1 MSMERMAALAD
12 QPEPSIRDEFS
23 VDWLD
28 YHARYDAD
36 VVAAVDVDT
45 GRSFTYGEFNDRLRR
60 LAVGLKSAYGLE
72 KGDRI
77 AMLCQN
83 STDVFETLFA
93 GWELGAALMPLN
105 WRLSAREIAAIL
117 NHGEPSVVIC
127 DEEFGHLVEGT
138 GLPKLERR
146 SDPADSEYEQLIESE
161 SGDALERAHLTIDDL
176 ATLLYTSGT
185 TGMPKGVIGTFRMMR
200 DTIIH
205 AALHGDLTASSRS
218 LTCAPMFHSAG
229 LYGFSMPVFHY
240 GGTLCVMKKW
250 DPRRF
255 LGMLTD
261 AAAGITHCL
270 GVPVQYAMMA
280 ELPEFA
286 EAEFPTLRVAG
297 VGAAPVSTD
306 LLAAWAAKGVH
317 LAQSYGLTEAFSVA
331 ILPPRQAAGRVGSAG
346 HRMMH
351 TRLRIADEAGD
362 ELPDGEV
369 GEIQIKGPAVT
380 PGYWKAPEET
390 ARAFVDGW
398 FRTGDA
404 GRLAPDGTLYIVDR
418 YKDMYISGGE
428 NVYPAEV
435 ENVLCELPE
444 VAAAAVVG
452 VADEKWGQAG
462 LAAIRLRAGA
472 SADPD
477 ELLAHCADRLAR
489 YKLPKYV
496 RFVEALPM
504 SAQGKVLKQE
514 LKRLYDP
521 AGSAGGTTEQRK

>member
-1 MSMERMAALAD
+1 MTTERMVVPA
-12 QPEPSIRDEFS
+12 EERGGSIRDEFS
-23 VDWLD
+23 IDWLD
-28 YHARYDAD
+28 YHARYDTD
-36 VVAAVDVDT
+36 IVAVVDVDT

-60 LAVGLKSAYGLE
+60 LAVGLKAAYGLNR
-72 KGDRI
+72 GDRI

-105 WRLSAREIAAIL
+105 WRLSPPEIGAIL
-117 NHGEPSVVIC
+117 SHGEPSVVIC
-127 DEEFGHLVEGT
+127 DEEYAHLVEGA
-138 GLPKLERR
+138 GLPTLLRR
-146 SDPADSEYEQLIESE
+146 TTAEESEYEQLIAASR
-161 SGDALERAHLTIDDL
+161 GDSLRRVHLTIDDL

-185 TGMPKGVIGTFRMMR
+185 TGTPKGVIGTFRMMR

-205 AALHGDLTASSRS
+205 AALHGDLTGSSRS

-240 GGTLCVMKKW
+240 GGTLCVMKRW
-250 DPRRF
+250 DARRF

-261 AAAGITHCL
+261 PAAGITHCI

-286 EAEFPTLRVAG
+286 EATFPTLRVAG
-297 VGAAPVSTD
+297 VGAAPISME
-306 LLAAWAAKGVH
+306 LLHTWANKGVH

-331 ILPPRQAAGRVGSAG
+331 ILPPQQAASRVGSAG

-351 TRLRIADEAGD
+351 TRLRIADDDGTRLPAGT
-362 ELPDGEV
+362 V

-380 PGYWKAPEET
+380 PGYWKSPEET

-404 GRLAPDGTLYIVDR
+404 GRLEPDGTLYIVDR

-428 NVYPAEV
+428 NVYPAEI
-435 ENVLCELPE
+435 ENVLCAMPQ
-444 VAAAAVVG
+444 VAAAAVIG
-452 VADEKWGQAG
+452 VAHDKWGQTG
-462 LAAIRLRAGA
+462 LAVIQLRAGESLSREA
-472 SADPD
+472 VISYC
-477 ELLAHCADRLAR
+477 EERLAR
-489 YKLPKYV
+489 YKLPGYV
-496 RFVEALPM
+496 RFVDALPI

-521 AGSAGGTTEQRK
+521 SGTGVRGGKESR

>member
-1 MSMERMAALAD
+1 MSMERMAAFAD
-12 QPEPSIRDEFS
+12 EQGPSIRDEFS

-28 YHARYDAD
+28 YHARYDTD

-45 GRSFTYGEFNDRLRR
+45 GRSYTYGEFNDRLRR
-60 LAVGLKSAYGLE
+60 LAVALKAACGLE

-105 WRLSAREIAAIL
+105 WRLSAHEIAAIVS
-117 NHGEPSVVIC
+117 HGEPSVVIY
-127 DEEFGHLVEGT
+127 DEEFGHLVDGLR
-138 GLPKLERR
+138 LPKVERS
-146 SDPADSEYEQLIESE
+146 SDPAESGYEQLIASARADE
-161 SGDALERAHLTIDDL
+161 LERVHLTIDDL

-205 AALHGDLTASSRS
+205 AALHGDLTGSSRS

-255 LGMLTD
+255 LDMLTD
-261 AAAGITHCL
+261 PDAGITHCL

-280 ELPEFA
+280 ELPEFEHA
-286 EAEFPTLRVAG
+286 TFPTLRVAG

-306 LLAAWAAKGVH
+306 LLGVWAEKGVH

-331 ILPPRQAAGRVGSAG
+331 ILPPRQAASRVGSAG

-351 TRLRIADEAGD
+351 TRLRIADEAGNR
-362 ELPDGEV
+362 LPPGEV
-369 GEIQIKGPAVT
+369 GEIQIKGPAVS

-390 ARAFVDGW
+390 AKAFTDGW

-404 GRLAPDGTLYIVDR
+404 GRLEPDGTLYIVDR

-435 ENVLCELPE
+435 ENVLCQLPQ
-444 VAAAAVVG
+444 VAAAAVIG
-452 VADEKWGQAG
+452 VNDDKWGQAG
-462 LAAIRLRAGA
+462 LAVVQLRAGE
-472 SADPD
+472 SLD
-477 ELLAHCADRLAR
+477 EEALLVHCGTRLAR
-489 YKLPKYV
+489 YKLPRHV
-496 RFVEALPM
+496 RFVEALPI

-521 AGSAGGTTEQRK
+521 SPVQDDD

>member
-1 MSMERMAALAD
+1 MNMERMAAFSD
-12 QPEPSIRDEFS
+12 EPGPSIRDEFS
-23 VDWLD
+23 IDWLD

-45 GRSFTYGEFNDRLRR
+45 GRSFTYGQFNDRLRR

-72 KGDRI
+72 KGERI
-77 AMLCQN
+77 AMLCHN

-117 NHGEPSVVIC
+117 DHGEPSVVIC
-127 DEEFGHLVEGT
+127 DEEFGHLVEGA
-138 GLPKLERR
+138 GMPVLVRR
-146 SDPADSEYEQLIESE
+146 GDPAASEYEQLIEYANA
-161 SGDALERAHLTIDDL
+161 DALQPADLTIDDL

-205 AALHGDLTASSRS
+205 AALHGDLTGSSRS

-240 GGTLCVMKKW
+240 GGTLCVMRKW

-255 LGMLTD
+255 LGLLTD
-261 AAAGITHCL
+261 PAAAITHCL
-270 GVPVQYAMMA
+270 GVPVQYATMA

-286 EAEFPTLRVAG
+286 EAVFPTLRLAG

-306 LLAAWAAKGVH
+306 LLNVWAAKGIH

-331 ILPPRQAAGRVGSAG
+331 ILPPRQAPSRVGSAG

-351 TRLRIADEAGD
+351 IRLRIADEAGNP
-362 ELPDGEV
+362 LPAGEV

-380 PGYWKAPEET
+380 PGYWKAPKES

-404 GRLAPDGTLYIVDR
+404 GRLEPDGTLYIVDR

-435 ENVLCELPE
+435 ENVLCEAPD
-444 VAAAAVVG
+444 VAAAAVLG
-452 VADEKWGQAG
+452 VDDDKWGQTG
-462 LAAIRLRAGA
+462 LAVIQLRAGA
-472 SADPD
+472 AADAD
-477 ELLAHCADRLAR
+477 ALLAHCAARLAR
-489 YKLPKYV
+489 YKLPTYV
-496 RFVEALPM
+496 RFVEALPV

-514 LKRLYDP
+514 LKRRYDP
-521 AGSAGGTTEQRK
+521 ARAQADD

>member
-1 MSMERMAALAD
+1 MSMERMAAFAD
-12 QPEPSIRDEFS
+12 EPAASIRDEFS

-28 YHARYDAD
+28 YHGRYDTD
-36 VVAAVDVDT
+36 VLAAVDVDT
-45 GRSFTYGEFNDRLRR
+45 GRSFTYGRFNDRLRR
-60 LAVGLKSAYGLE
+60 LAVGLRAAFGLE

-77 AMLCQN
+77 AMLCHN

-105 WRLSAREIAAIL
+105 WRLSAAEIAAIV
-117 NHGEPSVVIC
+117 NHGEPSVVIY
-127 DEEFGHLVEGT
+127 DEEFSHLVESLR
-138 GLPKLERR
+138 LPKVVRR
-146 SDPADSEYEQLIESE
+146 SDPAASEYEQLIAGA
-161 SGDALERAHLTIDDL
+161 SGEALQRVHLTIDDL

-205 AALHGDLTASSRS
+205 AALHGDLTGSSRS

-240 GGTLCVMKKW
+240 GGTLCVMRKW

-255 LGMLTD
+255 LAMLTD
-261 AAAGITHCL
+261 PEAAITHCL

-286 EAEFPTLRVAG
+286 DATFPTLRVAG
-297 VGAAPVSTD
+297 VGAAPVSID
-306 LLAAWAAKGVH
+306 LLQTWAAKGVH
-317 LAQSYGLTEAFSVA
+317 LSQSYGLTEAFSVA
-331 ILPPRQAAGRVGSAG
+331 ILPPRQAASRLGSAG

-351 TRLRIADEAGD
+351 TRLRIADEAGNA
-362 ELPDGEV
+362 LPDGEV

-390 ARAFVDGW
+390 AQAFVDGW

-404 GRLAPDGTLYIVDR
+404 GRLRPDGTLYIVDR

-435 ENVLCELPE
+435 ENVLCECE
-444 VAAAAVVG
+444 DVTAAAVVG
-452 VADEKWGQAG
+452 VDDEKWGQTG
-462 LAAIRLRAGA
+462 LAVVQMRAGA
-472 SADPD
+472 AADAD
-477 ELLAHCADRLAR
+477 GLLAYCAGRLAR

-521 AGSAGGTTEQRK
+521 GRVPADD

>member
-28 YHARYDAD
+28 YHARYDAE
-36 VVAAVDVDT
+36 VVAAVDVDS

-77 AMLCQN
+77 AMLCHN

-117 NHGEPSVVIC
+117 NHGEPKVVIC
-127 DEEFGHLVEGT
+127 DEEFSHLLEEVR
-138 GLPKLERR
+138 LPILERR
-146 SDPADSEYEQLIESE
+146 SEPADSEYERLIESA
-161 SGDALERAHLTIDDL
+161 SGDALEKVHLTIDDL

-205 AALHGDLTASSRS
+205 AALHGDLTGSSRS

-255 LGMLTD
+255 LAMLTD

-306 LLAAWAAKGVH
+306 LLEAWAAKGVH

-351 TRLRIADEAGD
+351 TRLRIADEAGG
-362 ELPDGEV
+362 EVPDGWV
-369 GEIQIKGPAVT
+369 
-380 PGYWKAPEET
+380 
-390 ARAFVDGW
+390 
-398 FRTGDA
+398 RTGDA

-435 ENVLCELPE
+435 ENVLRERPE
-444 VAAAAVVG
+444 VAAAAVLG
-452 VADEKWGQAG
+452 VDDEKWGQAG
-462 LAAIRLRAGA
+462 LAVIQLRAGA
-472 SADPD
+472 NADAD

-489 YKLPKYV
+489 YKLPKHV

-521 AGSAGGTTEQRK
+521 AGSAGGV